1 MVKGQVAS
9 FCEYLRSMP
18 RNRLISCVLLA
29 TVILVVAGCDDDD
42 GDADNANTS
51 VVIGAIYN
59 LTGAQAALDIPSARG
74 SQLAVDAANGG
85 GGVLGRHVQ
94 LAVADGETNTTVV
107 GTKTAALLQQYPS
120 MPGLIG
126 LSDTDM
132 VLAAAPVAAA
142 SGRLFLTSGA
152 TSPELPAQVPTYLF
166 LACFGDNVQAAAGAE
181 WAYRKRSVRTA
192 SILYSTADSYTVL
205 LQGYFRTRFE
215 QLGGQ
220 VASVQTYTPADLSAD
235 TIAGVAPADLIY
247 LAAQPDDAVQATQL
261 LRAAGFSTA
270 ILGGDGLDTNLWEAH
285 PDITDVFFS
294 THAYLGADSQDP
306 QVVAFRTAY
315 LQAYPDS
322 APDAF
327 AALGY
332 DAARLLLAAVGTAGS
347 DDPNAVRRA
356 LASTQNFA
364 GVTGT
369 ISYSPG
375 NPIPSK
381 SVTILELDHGS
392 RRFVDQLVPTQVP
405 PP

>member
-1 MVKGQVAS
+1 MIIGAVYNLSGGQATLDVPSAQGA
-9 FCEYLRSMP
+9 
-18 RNRLISCVLLA
+18 RLAVDQANAAGGVLDRR
-29 TVILVVAGCDDDD
+29 VQLVVA
-42 GDADNANTS
+42 N
-51 VVIGAIYN
+51 
-59 LTGAQAALDIPSARG
+59 
-74 SQLAVDAANGG
+74 
-85 GGVLGRHVQ
+85 
-94 LAVADGETNTTVV
+94 GETNTTVV
-107 GTKTAALLQQYPS
+107 GTKTAALLQEYPS

-152 TSPELPAQVPTYLF
+152 TSPQLPAQVPDYLF

-181 WAYRKRSVRTA
+181 WAYQKRSVRTA
-192 SILYSTADSYTVL
+192 SILYSTADAYTVL

-220 VASVQTYTPADLSAD
+220 IVSVQTYTPADLSAA

-247 LAAQPDDAVQATQL
+247 LAAQPDEAIQATQL

-270 ILGGDGLDTNLWEAH
+270 ILGGDGLDSDAWEAQA
-285 PDITDVFFS
+285 DITDVFFT
-294 THAYLGADSQDP
+294 THAYLGADNQDP
-306 QVVAFRTAY
+306 QVVAFRAAY
-315 LQAYPDS
+315 EQAYPGS

-332 DAARLLLAAVGTAGS
+332 DTARLLLAAIATAGN
-347 DDPNAVRRA
+347 DDPNAVRSA
-356 LASTQNFA
+356 LAGTQNFA

-369 ISYSPG
+369 ISYAPG

-381 SVTILELDHGS
+381 SVTILAIDHGA
-392 RRFVDQLVPTQVP
+392 RRFVEQVVPTHVP